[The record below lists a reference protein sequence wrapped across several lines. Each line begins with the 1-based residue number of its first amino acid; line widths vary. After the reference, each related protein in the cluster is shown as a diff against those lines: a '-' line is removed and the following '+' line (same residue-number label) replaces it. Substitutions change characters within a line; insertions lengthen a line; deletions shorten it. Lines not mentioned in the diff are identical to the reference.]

1 MTTIVQALALAQQA
15 HHRGDLDQALAICEA
30 IVQQIPSEAPGAIEA
45 HAQRALLLERLNRAA
60 EAEAV
65 ADRVLRMAP
74 QHAVAALARA
84 RCLRRRGELEGARTQ
99 LQVVPS
105 DQSTP
110 DLLFERGRICDRL
123 RHHADAMHAFV
134 RANQQLSTGFP
145 AAQRQMLP
153 RLIART
159 QQVCSRVPVDR
170 WTPIPAG
177 DRPAPLFLVGFNR
190 SGTTLLDR
198 MLDAHPDA
206 HILEEV
212 AALDAAR
219 EALGTAYPD
228 RLHLL
233 NATDA
238 DRARRAYFAVV
249 DRHLPRSTPGL
260 RVDKLPLNTISLP
273 LIYRLFPD
281 ARVVFSLRHP
291 CDVVLS
297 NFMQPYAPNAITI
310 HFDSLAAAAELYS
323 RVMTLGILLQKVLPL
338 PILEIRYEDLVEDW
352 ALQLRRLLDFAGLPW
367 SPELLR
373 YRERAGGGSHIKTPS
388 YDQVV
393 EPVYTRARGRWH
405 HYRAHLA
412 PVLPTLQ
419 PFIERFGYAD

>member
-1 MTTIVQALALAQQA
+1 MTTIAQALALVRQA
-15 HHRGDLDQALAICEA
+15 HQRGEVDQALAICEA
-30 IVQQIPSEAPGAIEA
+30 IVQQMPSEAPGAIEA
-45 HAQRALLLERLNRAA
+45 NAQRALLLERLNRAQ

-65 ADRVLRMAP
+65 AETVLRHAP
-74 QHAVAALARA
+74 QHPAAALARA
-84 RCLRRRGELEGARTQ
+84 RCLRRRGELEDARTQ
-99 LQVVPS
+99 LQVVPT
-105 DQSTP
+105 DHCTP
-110 DLLFERGRICDRL
+110 DLLFERGRISDRL
-123 RHHADAMHAFV
+123 GHYGDAMNAFV
-134 RANQQLSTGFP
+134 RANQQLSAGFP
-145 AAQRQMLP
+145 SAQRELLP

-212 AALDAAR
+212 DALDAAR
-219 EALGTAYPD
+219 ETLGTAYPD

-233 NATDA
+233 DATAA

-297 NFMQPYAPNAITI
+297 NFMQPYAPNAITV
-310 HFDSLAAAAELYS
+310 HFDSLAASAELYS
-323 RVMTLGILLQKVLPL
+323 RVMTLGILLQKQLPL
-338 PILEIRYEDLVEDW
+338 PVLELRYEDLVEDW
-352 ALQLRRLLDFAGLPW
+352 AHQLRRLLDFAGLPW
-367 SPELLR
+367 SPDLLR
-373 YRERAGGGSHIKTPS
+373 YRERAGSGTHIKTPS

-405 HYRAHLA
+405 HYRADLA